1 MTDMRQHV
9 RSQTSALLR
18 RLAFQVNRA
27 GAGNADSIHDLRVAI
42 RRLGRCLRVF
52 SAFYPGRSWKTL
64 RTELRVLMD
73 AAGAVRDYDIAM
85 ELLGEARVAPGSA
98 ILQRLALERLQAREA
113 LALEI
118 RRWQGGDFSR
128 KWRSRLEL

>member
-1 MTDMRQHV
+1 MRRHV

-18 RLAFQVNRA
+18 RLAFQVGHA
-27 GAGNADSIHDLRVAI
+27 AAGNAESVHDLRVAI

-64 RTELRVLMD
+64 RKQLRVLMK
-73 AAGAVRDYDIAM
+73 AAGAARDYDIAVD
-85 ELLGEARVAPGSA
+85 LLGQAGLAPGSA
-98 ILQRLALERLQAREA
+98 ILKRLAVERLQAREA

-118 RRWQGGDFSR
+118 RRWQAGGFSR